1 MSNVEVLCLS
11 GLEHAIVGYQV
22 TADKNAGL
30 VYDYEK
36 TVAELQDRGYDEE
49 EIESFFENIQMLPF
63 PGPLPIFVKVDSTL
77 GGAVA
82 ETKPIIHDDR
92 DPTYH

>member
-1 MSNVEVLCLS
+1 MSTVEVLCLS

-22 TADKNAGL
+22 SADSSAGL

-36 TVAELQDRGYDEE
+36 TIAELKDRGYDEE
-49 EIESFFENIQMLPF
+49 EIEDFFENIQMLPF
-63 PGPLPIFVKVDSTL
+63 PGTLPIFVKVDPTL

-82 ETKPIIHDDR
+82 ETKTIVYDDR
-92 DPTYH
+92 DTTYH